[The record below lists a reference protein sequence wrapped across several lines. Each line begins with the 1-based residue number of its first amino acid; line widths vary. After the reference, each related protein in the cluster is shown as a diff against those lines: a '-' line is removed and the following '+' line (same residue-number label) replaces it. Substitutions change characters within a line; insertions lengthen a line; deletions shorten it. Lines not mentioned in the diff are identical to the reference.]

1 MFIIISCPDVFLCP
15 WKICSRFIFITDY
28 VRFLLFLQGCIS
40 ELKNFVDDH
49 LLILGIVAVSIA
61 GIQVCN
67 EFYLKL
73 SEVVV
78 NKCNIK
84 FVGTHLYTRV
94 ERGMVRGK
102 CLVQEH
108 NSVSPARAGIQT
120 ARSGVDRTN
129 HEATAPPLVRD
140 Q

>member
-1 MFIIISCPDVFLCP
+1 MCFCVRGRSGL
-15 WKICSRFIFITDY
+15 RFIFIPDY
-28 VRFLLFLQGCIS
+28 VRFLLFLQGCIP
-40 ELKNFVDDH
+40 ELKKFVDDH

-84 FVGTHLYTRV
+84 FVGTGHLYTRV
-94 ERGMVRGK
+94 ERGMARVK
-102 CLVQEH
+102 SLVQEH

-129 HEATAPPLVRD
+129 HEATAPPFVRD